1 MISRLI
7 EVILEVYRR
16 DGKANARSFDS
27 GFPRPPHRA
36 KSTLGGAPPSEKH
49 ARRGPGNAREP
60 SSAQD
65 DMMNESKQLCIS

>member
-36 KSTLGGAPPSEKH
+36 KSTLGGAPET
-49 ARRGPGNAREP
+49 RGSPPPLRTT
-60 SSAQD
+60 
-65 DMMNESKQLCIS
+65 

>member
-16 DGKANARSFDS
+16 NGKANARSFDS
-27 GFPRPPHRA
+27 GFPRP
-36 KSTLGGAPPSEKH
+36 APPSEKH
-49 ARRGPGNAREP
+49 ARQGPGNAREP